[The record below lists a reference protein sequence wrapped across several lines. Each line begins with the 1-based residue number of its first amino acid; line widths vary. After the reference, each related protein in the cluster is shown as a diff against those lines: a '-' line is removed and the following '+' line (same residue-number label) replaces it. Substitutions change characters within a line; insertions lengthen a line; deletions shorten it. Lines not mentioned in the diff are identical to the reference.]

1 MKTTIIFAL
10 LYINLIFSQD
20 LKKYQNLDTIYL
32 KFKEGYCY
40 QNKKQ
45 INNNNNVEYIYYF
58 YNSVILAKAKTLLKR
73 KAFLREHKNEI
84 IDLTN
89 TKNLPLYLEKFLQEK
104 YRVYYIIDV
113 DKFKGRKILLR
124 ETHSPYIFMD
134 D

>member
-45 INNNNNVEYIYYF
+45 INNTQKQY
-58 YNSVILAKAKTLLKR
+58 
-73 KAFLREHKNEI
+73 
-84 IDLTN
+84 
-89 TKNLPLYLEKFLQEK
+89 TKITPRSRF
-104 YRVYYIIDV
+104 
-113 DKFKGRKILLR
+113 
-124 ETHSPYIFMD
+124 
-134 D
+134 